1 MRISDWSSDV
11 CSSDLFDTPDG
22 TGVRDFIHVSDLAE
36 AHVLALEHLERGG
49 QSVTL
54 NCGYGHG
61 ASVLPVVE
69 TVEAI
74 TGRRL
79 PVRNQ
84 PRRMGDPPYVS
95 TAASQL
101 RRILNW
107 HPEHDTPRP
116 EEPWSGK

>member
-61 ASVLPVVE
+61 ASGLQVVA

-74 TGRRL
+74 TGRRQIG
-79 PVRNQ
+79 RASSRESMCQ
-84 PRRMGDPPYVS
+84 EVS
-95 TAASQL
+95 FSLVAGTL
-101 RRILNW
+101 KNKTTNITLYN
-107 HPEHDTPRP
+107 PT
-116 EEPWSGK
+116 